1 MNGDK
6 ERRATSAP
14 LDRADERVRHDAG
27 LAGAMRAFLDRV
39 RSGDLGAL
47 PVVIGLVII
56 CTAFQSLNPVFL
68 SSNNLVN
75 LLFDCSTVG

>member
-14 LDRADERVRHDAG
+14 LDRADERVRHDVG
-27 LAGAMRAFLDRV
+27 LAGAMRGFLDRV

-56 CTAFQSLNPVFL
+56 CTAFQSPSPIGF
-68 SSNNLVN
+68 
-75 LLFDCSTVG
+75 STTIPP